1 MKKKIVL
8 LTMAV
13 LFGLSATACGSDNAE
28 PSSTDTTKQEDKKEP
43 AAEASDVANK
53 DKPLVWFN
61 RQPSNSSTGA
71 LDMAALTY
79 NDDTYYVGFDANQG
93 AELQGQM
100 VKEYIE
106 NNIDKI
112 DRNGDGVIGYVLA
125 IGDIGHNDSI
135 ARTRGVRK
143 ALGTG
148 VEKDGD
154 INSEPVGT
162 NSDGSASAVQDG
174 SIEAGGKTY
183 TIREL
188 ASQEMKNSAG
198 ATWDAATAGNAIGTW
213 ASSLARKLMLSF
225 PITME
230 WACPCSMHGQKTTQY
245 LPLVMT
251 QTTTQLQPSQK
262 VTAERSASTPMCR
275 HI

>member
-100 VKEYIE
+100 VKE
-106 NNIDKI
+106 
-112 DRNGDGVIGYVLA
+112 
-125 IGDIGHNDSI
+125 
-135 ARTRGVRK
+135 
-143 ALGTG
+143 
-148 VEKDGD
+148 
-154 INSEPVGT
+154 
-162 NSDGSASAVQDG
+162 
-174 SIEAGGKTY
+174 
-183 TIREL
+183 
-188 ASQEMKNSAG
+188 
-198 ATWDAATAGNAIGTW
+198 
-213 ASSLARKLMLSF
+213 
-225 PITME
+225 
-230 WACPCSMHGQKTTQY
+230 
-245 LPLVMT
+245 
-251 QTTTQLQPSQK
+251 
-262 VTAERSASTPMCR
+262 
-275 HI
+275 